1 MFINIIDLYIVGDF
15 LFDNIFISMN
25 LQEQVY
31 RIQSM
36 MGLIIEEEQ
45 DKSVVLLDGTSSAGK
60 SHTLKHLSAVPY
72 YKANDPNR
80 WVVIGT
86 DDFSGKG
93 EGEERRLKLDTPDI
107 ADWAKGKEYGIVSG
121 LYRKDG
127 DGKDV
132 PKNPYEDEYIEGT
145 DPRLWYV
152 AQEIKTGPWKKIAID
167 DIGKGILQYLPGVKI
182 KYILLHTP
190 LYVLLKNVYERNER
204 AKNDPNFKNDNRDV
218 KMVLDQYSEK
228 YEATKSKPDINEGD
242 PTTVLTKGG
251 VTDLLQKNGMSDEH
265 INEFLNNIN
274 LTDDGDYYIKVR
286 DTYMTPETQLVNV
299 DSERTVYLKDIDK
312 ALK

>member
-1 MFINIIDLYIVGDF
+1 
-15 LFDNIFISMN
+15 MN
-25 LQEQVY
+25 LQENIQ
-31 RIQSM
+31 RIKEV
-36 MGLIIEEEQ
+36 MGLLIEEEQ
-45 DKSVVLLDGTSSAGK
+45 DKSIVLLDGTSSAGK
-60 SHTLKHLSAVPY
+60 THTLKHLKAVPY
-72 YKANDPNR
+72 YEATDPNQ

-86 DDFSGKG
+86 DDFSGTGDGPGK
-93 EGEERRLKLDTPDI
+93 EGEERRLKLDHPNVRK
-107 ADWAKGKEYGIVSG
+107 WAKENEDAGIVTG

-127 DGKDV
+127 KEA
-132 PKNPYEDEYIEGT
+132 PENPYENEYINGT
-145 DPRLWYV
+145 DARLWYV

-190 LYVLLKNVYERNER
+190 LYVLLKNVNERNER
-204 AKNDPNFKNDNRDV
+204 AKNDPNFKYDNREV

-242 PTTVLTKGG
+242 PTTILTKGG
-251 VTDLLQKNGMSDEH
+251 VTDLLQKNGVSYEH

-274 LTDDGDYYIKVR
+274 LTEDGNYYIKVR
-286 DTYMTPETQLVNV
+286 DSYMTPETQLINV

-312 ALK
+312 TLK

>member
-1 MFINIIDLYIVGDF
+1 
-15 LFDNIFISMN
+15 
-25 LQEQVY
+25 
-31 RIQSM
+31 
-36 MGLIIEEEQ
+36 MGLIVEEEQ
-45 DKSVVLLDGTSSAGK
+45 DKSIVLLDGTSSAGK
-60 SHTLKHLSAVPY
+60 SHTLKHLKAIPY
-72 YKANDPNR
+72 YEANDPNQ
-80 WVVIGT
+80 WVVIGS
-86 DDFSGKG
+86 DDFSGTGDGEGK
-93 EGEERRLKLDTPDI
+93 EGEERRLKLDHPNI
-107 ADWAKGKEYGIVSG
+107 RQWAKENEEAGIVSG
-121 LYRKDG
+121 LYRE

-132 PKNPYEDEYIEGT
+132 PENPYENEYIKGT
-145 DPRLWYV
+145 DARLWYI

-167 DIGKGILQYLPGVKI
+167 DIGKEILRYLPGVKI

-204 AKNDPNFKNDNRDV
+204 AKNDPNFKNDDRDV

-242 PTTVLTKGG
+242 PTTVLTKDG
-251 VTDLLQKNGMSDEH
+251 VIDLLQKNGMSDKD

-274 LTDDGDYYIKVR
+274 LTEEGNYYIKVR
-286 DTYMTPETQLVNV
+286 DSYMTPKTQLVNV

>member
-1 MFINIIDLYIVGDF
+1 
-15 LFDNIFISMN
+15 MN
-25 LQEQVY
+25 LQEQIS

-60 SHTLKHLSAVPY
+60 SHTLKHLRAVPY
-72 YKANDPNR
+72 YKANDPNQ

-86 DDFSGKG
+86 DDFSGT
-93 EGEERRLKLDTPDI
+93 GEERRLKLDHPNI
-107 ADWAKGKEYGIVSG
+107 RKWAKENGEYGIVSG

-127 DGKDV
+127 KDV
-132 PKNPYEDEYIEGT
+132 PENSYEDEYIQNT

-190 LYVLLKNVYERNER
+190 LYVLLKNVYERNEK

-218 KMVLDQYSEK
+218 KMVLDQYSKK

-251 VTDLLQKNGMSDEH
+251 VTDLLQKNGVSDEH
-265 INEFLNNIN
+265 IEEFLNNIN
-274 LTDDGDYYIKVR
+274 LTEDGDYYIKVR
-286 DTYMTPETQLVNV
+286 DSYMTPETQLVNV

>member
-1 MFINIIDLYIVGDF
+1 
-15 LFDNIFISMN
+15 MN
-25 LQEQVY
+25 LQEQ
-31 RIQSM
+31 ISKMKSM

-60 SHTLKHLSAVPY
+60 SHTLKHLRSVPY
-72 YKANDPNR
+72 YKANDPNQ

-86 DDFSGKG
+86 DDFSGTG
-93 EGEERRLKLDTPDI
+93 EEGEERRLKLDHPNI
-107 ADWAKGKEYGIVSG
+107 RKWAKENGEYGIVSG

-127 DGKDV
+127 KDV
-132 PKNPYEDEYIEGT
+132 PENSYEDEYIQNT

-167 DIGKGILQYLPGVKI
+167 DIGKEILKYLPGVKI

-204 AKNDPNFKNDNRDV
+204 VKNDPNFKNDNRDV

-251 VTDLLQKNGMSDEH
+251 VTDLLQKNGVSDEH
-265 INEFLNNIN
+265 IEEFLNSIN

-299 DSERTVYLKDIDK
+299 DSERTVYLKDIDN